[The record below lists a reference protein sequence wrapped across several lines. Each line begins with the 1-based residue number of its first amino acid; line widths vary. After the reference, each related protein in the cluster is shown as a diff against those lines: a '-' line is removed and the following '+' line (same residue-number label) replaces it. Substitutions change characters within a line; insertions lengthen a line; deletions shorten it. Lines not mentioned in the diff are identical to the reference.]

1 MRQGTHP
8 WAVLLAYAAQITGT
22 VCVPSQCP
30 RSPVWEWHD
39 QSTCEVSRGPV
50 IDLERSLLSN
60 DKPLLDVKPANRGW
74 EGPFN
79 CVGDHC
85 VFANTEFGEGCVLI
99 TTPANAEI
107 VAEMAAAAVRPQ
119 FQAESFQVA
128 DVPGKGIG
136 LIATR
141 AIRMGEQLMVRTP
154 TLVVQD
160 TPQYDMTESQQ
171 DQLYRAAV
179 QKLPAA
185 RRRAFMKQVGSSAH
199 NKVEKNAF
207 RLFLGGEEDQGAHLA
222 SYPEAAR
229 ANHACRPK

>member
-1 MRQGTHP
+1 M
-8 WAVLLAYAAQITGT
+8 LLAYAAQITGIA
-22 VCVPSQCP
+22 CVSSQCL
-30 RSPVWEWHD
+30 RSPLWEWHD
-39 QSTCEVSRGPV
+39 YPTCEVSHGST
-50 IDLERSLLSN
+50 IGLERSPPSN
-60 DKPLLDVKPANRGW
+60 DKPLLHLEPTHQGW
-74 EGPFN
+74 EGPSN

-85 VFANTEFGEGCVLI
+85 VFANAQFSQGCVLI

-107 VAEMAAAAVRPQ
+107 VAGMAAAAVRPQ
-119 FQAESFQVA
+119 FLSASFQAA

-141 AIRMGEQLMVRTP
+141 AIRMGEELMVRTP

-185 RRRAFMKQVGSSAH
+185 RRRAFMRQVGSSAH

-207 RLFLGGEEDQGAHLA
+207 RVFLGAEEDHGAHLA

-229 ANHACRPK
+229 FNHDCRPK